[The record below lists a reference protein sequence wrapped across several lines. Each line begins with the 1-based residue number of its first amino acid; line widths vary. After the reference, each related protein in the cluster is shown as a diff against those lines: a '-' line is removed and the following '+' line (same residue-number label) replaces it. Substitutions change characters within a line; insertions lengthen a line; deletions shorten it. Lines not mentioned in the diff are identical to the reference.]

1 MMTYS
6 MPVDVTIERVTYTDY
21 APSNI
26 SRADK
31 EAVVFPNGKP
41 FETVGE
47 AEMYMS
53 SVTVPVWKVKSNG
66 EKYSST
72 ATLTVNSA
80 LTDEVLQIFTEIYNS
95 PEQFPIKSV
104 GGYCWRNTA
113 GGSVSEHSYGTCIDI
128 NPDENYYVKPD
139 GTPITGS
146 FWKPGE
152 NIYSMPADG
161 SVVSTF
167 KRYGW
172 KWGGDAWGAGY
183 SKDYMHMTYLG
194 K

>member
-1 MMTYS
+1 M
-6 MPVDVTIERVTYTDY
+6 
-21 APSNI
+21 
-26 SRADK
+26 
-31 EAVVFPNGKP
+31 
-41 FETVGE
+41 
-47 AEMYMS
+47 
-53 SVTVPVWKVKSNG
+53 
-66 EKYSST
+66 
-72 ATLTVNSA
+72 
-80 LTDEVLQIFTEIYNS
+80 
-95 PEQFPIKSV
+95 
-104 GGYCWRNTA
+104 
-113 GGSVSEHSYGTCIDI
+113 SEHSYGTCIDI